1 VRRELTEKPVED
13 MTEEELWEF
22 ADELDR
28 KYEQELRHMARQQ
41 GLRLA
46 KARLDHVDERTG
58 TVVYG
63 NPWATESGR
72 YTLVD
77 ERTGAVVFGNFV
89 DGRSQS
95 LATLEQVEEYL
106 TSKR

>member
-1 VRRELTEKPVED
+1 LRRELTEKPVED

-22 ADELDR
+22 ADELER
-28 KYEQELRHMARQQ
+28 EYEQELRHMARQQ

>member
-1 VRRELTEKPVED
+1 MTNEKPVED

-22 ADELDR
+22 ADALDQE
-28 KYEQELRHMARQQ
+28 YENALRRMARQQ

-58 TVVYG
+58 AVVYG
-63 NPWATESGR
+63 NPWATPLGR
-72 YTLVD
+72 YTLVE

-106 TSKR
+106 NSKR